1 VRRVHRRTTL
11 ALALLLATAAVG
23 CSSVSDSNAV
33 ARVNG
38 TELSQDD
45 LNTKLEELG
54 ATSGEVLPLEPI
66 RAEIGRW
73 IKSELAKDLDIAGT
87 YDAGPAES
95 GVTCIRASVVADEAA
110 AAAALADL
118 EGGTEFGEMFSATN
132 LDQGLVATDGA
143 LPCIS
148 AADLEANAGTPF
160 ISVATTLSADA
171 PFGIAPVLDES
182 GSEAAWVVIA
192 FRPFTDLEQADIDE
206 ITGQVDVSTTAA
218 GADIFVASRYGTFD
232 AATGEVVGLG

>member
-1 VRRVHRRTTL
+1 VHRRSTL

-38 TELSQDD
+38 VELSQED
-45 LNTKLEELG
+45 LNTKLEDLG

-73 IKSELAKDLDIAGT
+73 ITTELAKDIDLADV
-87 YDAGPAES
+87 YDAGPAEV
-95 GVTCIRASVVADEAA
+95 GVICIRASVVTDQAA
-110 AAAALADL
+110 ADAALADL
-118 EGGTEFGEMFSATN
+118 ESGTEFSEMFSATN
-132 LDQGLVATDGA
+132 LDQSLVETGGA

-148 AADLEANAGTPF
+148 AADLEANASTPF
-160 ISVATTLSADA
+160 IGVATTLSADT
-171 PFGIAPVLDES
+171 PFGVAPVLDES
-182 GSEAAWVVIA
+182 GNEAAWVVIA
-192 FRPFTDLEQADIDE
+192 FRPYADLEQADIDE
-206 ITGQVDVSTTAA
+206 IIGQVDVSTSAA

-232 AATGEVVGLG
+232 AATGEVVSLG

>member
-1 VRRVHRRTTL
+1 VHRRSTL
-11 ALALLLATAAVG
+11 ALALALTAVAAG

-38 TELSQDD
+38 VELSQDD

-66 RAEIGRW
+66 RVEIGRW
-73 IKSELAKDLDIAGT
+73 IKSELAKDIDISGS

-95 GVTCIRASVVADEAA
+95 GVTCIRASVVTDQDAAD
-110 AAAALADL
+110 AALASL
-118 EGGTEFGEMFSATN
+118 QAGTGFSEMFSATN
-132 LDQGLVATDGA
+132 LDQSLVATDGA

-160 ISVATTLSADA
+160 ISVATTLSADT
-171 PFGIAPVLDES
+171 PFGLAPVLDES
-182 GSEAAWVVIA
+182 GNEAAWVVIA
-192 FRPFTDLEQADIDE
+192 FRPFADLEQADIDE
-206 ITGQVDVSTTAA
+206 ITGQVDVSTSAA

>member
-11 ALALLLATAAVG
+11 ALALLLAAATVG
-23 CSSVSDSNAV
+23 CSTVSDSNTV

-45 LNTKLEELG
+45 LNTELEELG

-73 IKSELAKDLDIAGT
+73 IKSELAKDIDIAGT
-87 YDAGPAES
+87 YDAGPAEA
-95 GVTCIRASVVADEAA
+95 GVVCIRASVVTDQAA
-110 AAAALADL
+110 ADAALADL
-118 EGGTEFGEMFSATN
+118 EAGTEFSEMFNATN
-132 LDQGLVATDGA
+132 LDQSLVATGGA

-148 AADLEANAGTPF
+148 AADLEANASTPF
-160 ISVATTLSADA
+160 ISVATTLSADV
-171 PFGIAPVLDES
+171 PFGIAPVLDEN
-182 GSEAAWVVIA
+182 GNEAAWVVIA
-192 FRPFTDLEQADIDE
+192 FRPFADLEQADIDA
-206 ITGQVDVSTTAA
+206 ITGQIDVSTSAA

-232 AATGEVVGLG
+232 VSTGEVVGLG